1 MKITRYRER
10 FANGGL
16 KKELDRL
23 NSSCELYM
31 LVAQY
36 LEISH
41 EESRIF
47 RLINADVVIKD
58 LKTIVRYIKRQLKK
72 DISVNEMLNY
82 RVILDNVEHELAKK
96 QRKSKGGYK
105 ADETKKQETIVEE
118 KWSDW
123 VELDVHGFS
132 VNYQYEYKFGK
143 KVRSDAYNRWI
154 YTFPTSQVPNKWDYT
169 VKHGIRLDRPI
180 CIEMEF
186 VAMAQ
191 FDVDNFSKSLID
203 VLFGNCWRMN
213 DDNSVHMTICK
224 RVGTCE
230 SYSDGL
236 IRFRIKQL

>member
-105 ADETKKQETIVEE
+105 ADETKKQETIVIMRE
-118 KWSDW
+118 
-123 VELDVHGFS
+123 
-132 VNYQYEYKFGK
+132 
-143 KVRSDAYNRWI
+143 
-154 YTFPTSQVPNKWDYT
+154 
-169 VKHGIRLDRPI
+169 
-180 CIEMEF
+180 
-186 VAMAQ
+186 
-191 FDVDNFSKSLID
+191 
-203 VLFGNCWRMN
+203 
-213 DDNSVHMTICK
+213 
-224 RVGTCE
+224 
-230 SYSDGL
+230 
-236 IRFRIKQL
+236 